1 LAPGTVNLRLGA
13 VRRLAYDAADC
24 GLLSSDLAA
33 GIRQDEVVRLIEAA
47 PNRLYRMILV
57 LLYATG
63 VRRTEAARIKVED
76 IDSQRM
82 VTRASGDCCSCHRIR
97 VTNMRTKMA

>member
-1 LAPGTVNLRLGA
+1 M
-13 VRRLAYDAADC
+13 
-24 GLLSSDLAA
+24 
-33 GIRQDEVVRLIEAA
+33 RLIEAA

-82 VTRASGDCCSCHRIR
+82 VTRANGDCCSCHRIR
-97 VTNMRTKMA
+97 VTNMRTKMASCAYDVLTAIPSSMRQTEKRYA